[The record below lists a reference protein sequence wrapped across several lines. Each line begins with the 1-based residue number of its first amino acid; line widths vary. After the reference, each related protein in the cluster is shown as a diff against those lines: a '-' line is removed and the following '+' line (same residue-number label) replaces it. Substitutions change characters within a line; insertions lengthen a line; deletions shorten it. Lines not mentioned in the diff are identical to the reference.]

1 MEKIVVSSV
10 GILSA
15 LGCGMHQNIQALLHK
30 KSGLHYPVHL
40 QSVHAQEFLLGEVN
54 FSNEDLATL
63 IGLQENFTGFTRTTL
78 LSLVALQELIGKTD
92 RELLR
97 NEPLA
102 FINSSTVGG
111 MCSVEDYYL
120 DFIEPGK
127 RGDFIQYINSS
138 DCGDSTERG
147 ARYFGLK
154 PLMATISTACSSSAN
169 AIIMGARLI
178 QQGVVK
184 RAICGG
190 TDGLS
195 RFTLNG
201 FNSLKNVDK
210 EPCRP
215 FDQTRFGL
223 NLGEGAGYLLLEK
236 ETDAKARGAEILAYL
251 DGYANSNDAYHPTAP
266 SPDGAGALRT
276 MEQALKHARL
286 KPGAISYINA
296 HGTATINNDVAEGL
310 AIQQL
315 FAPKVPYFS
324 STKAFTGHTL
334 AAAGAIEAIFSIIS
348 LQQQTIFANLNFTT
362 PMEELSITPVT
373 DTLQNVP
380 VQHVMSNSFGFGGN
394 NVSLIFSK

>member
-1 MEKIVVSSV
+1 MGKIVVSSV

-15 LGCGMHQNIQALLHK
+15 LGCGMHQNIQALLQK
-30 KSGLHYPVHL
+30 KSGLHFPVHL
-40 QSVHAQEFLLGEVN
+40 QSVHTQEFLLGEVN
-54 FSNEDLATL
+54 FSNEELAML
-63 IGLQENFTGFTRTTL
+63 VGLQEQMKGLTRTTL
-78 LSLVALQELIGKTD
+78 LSLVALQELMGKID

-102 FINSSTVGG
+102 LINASTVGG
-111 MCSVEDYYL
+111 MCSVEDHYL

-138 DCGDSTERG
+138 DCGDSTER
-147 ARYFGLK
+147 AAHYFGLK

-169 AIIMGARLI
+169 SVIMGARLI

-190 TDGLS
+190 TDALC

-236 ETDAKARGAEILAYL
+236 EEDAKARGAEILAYL
-251 DGYANSNDAYHPTAP
+251 GGYANSNDAYHPTAP
-266 SPDGAGALRT
+266 SPDGAGAFRT
-276 MEQALKHARL
+276 MEQALKHAKL
-286 KPGAISYINA
+286 QPEDISYINA
-296 HGTATINNDVAEGL
+296 HGTATINNDSAEGL

-315 FAPKVPYFS
+315 FTGKVPYFS

-334 AAAGAIEAIFSIIS
+334 AAAGAIEAIFSIMS
-348 LQQQTIFANLNFTT
+348 LQQQAVFANLNFTT

-373 DTLQNVP
+373 DTLENVP
-380 VQHVMSNSFGFGGN
+380 LQHVMSNSFGFGGN